1 MTGFDL
7 ILWRRGLNW
16 TQERA
21 AEKLGISRT
30 SLVKYEAGAAVP
42 RTIELSTIALSLKE
56 EWPVL
61 EKLSKDKLLHRMK
74 NEVLRINVGTPENSP
89 GISQTRRY

>member
-21 AEKLGISRT
+21 AAELGISRT
-30 SLVKYEAGAAVP
+30 SLVNM
-42 RTIELSTIALSLKE
+42 RTVDGTPDHTTCHRRADAES
-56 EWPVL
+56 EWPT
-61 EKLSKDKLLHRMK
+61 KTMSKDRLLRQLK
-74 NEVLRINVGTPENSP
+74 YGAEDR
-89 GISQTRRY
+89 

>member
-21 AEKLGISRT
+21 AAELGISRT
-30 SLVKYEAGAAVP
+30 SLVKYEDGETVP
-42 RTIELSTIALSLKE
+42 WTIQLATVALTLKA
-56 EWPVL
+56 EWPTL
-61 EKLSKDKLLHRMK
+61 KTMSKDRLLRQLK
-74 NEVLRINVGTPENSP
+74 YEVLRIDNE
-89 GISQTRRY
+89 

>member
-21 AEKLGISRT
+21 AAELGISRT
-30 SLVKYEAGAAVP
+30 SLVKYEDSETVP
-42 RTIELSTIALSLKE
+42 RTIQLATVALTLKA
-56 EWPVL
+56 EWPTL
-61 EKLSKDKLLHRMK
+61 KTMSKDRLLRQLK
-74 NEVLRINVGTPENSP
+74 YVVLRIDNE
-89 GISQTRRY
+89 

>member
-21 AEKLGISRT
+21 AAELGISRT
-30 SLVKYEAGAAVP
+30 SLVKYEDGETVP
-42 RTIELSTIALSLKE
+42 RTIHLATVAL
-56 EWPVL
+56 
-61 EKLSKDKLLHRMK
+61 
-74 NEVLRINVGTPENSP
+74 T
-89 GISQTRRY
+89 

>member
-21 AEKLGISRT
+21 AAELGISRT
-30 SLVKYEAGAAVP
+30 SLVKYEDGETVP
-42 RTIELSTIALSLKE
+42 RTIQLATVALTLKANG
-56 EWPVL
+56 P
-61 EKLSKDKLLHRMK
+61 
-74 NEVLRINVGTPENSP
+74 PENHE
-89 GISQTRRY
+89 QRQAAAAAEV

>member
-21 AEKLGISRT
+21 AAELGISRT
-30 SLVKYEAGAAVP
+30 SLVKYEDGETVP
-42 RTIELSTIALSLKE
+42 RTIQLATVALMLKA
-56 EWPVL
+56 EWPTL
-61 EKLSKDKLLHRMK
+61 KTMSKDRLLRQLK
-74 NEVLRINVGTPENSP
+74 YEVLRIDNE
-89 GISQTRRY
+89 

>member
-21 AEKLGISRT
+21 AAELGISRT
-30 SLVKYEAGAAVP
+30 SLVKYEDSETVP
-42 RTIELSTIALSLKE
+42 RTIQLATVALTLKA
-56 EWPVL
+56 EWPIL
-61 EKLSKDKLLHRMK
+61 KTMSKDRLLRQLK
-74 NEVLRINVGTPENSP
+74 YEVLRIDNE
-89 GISQTRRY
+89 